1 MEESL
6 IIYKSD
12 IKSENYL
19 STFVQYEIYHP
30 DTLVPLNI
38 SDCSEEQ
45 ISISVPVNLNEE
57 TMKLYDSL
65 SSSGYNLLDKNDSFY
80 NDICATYTT
89 ENGTDMSLSDRQ
101 NAIEETGGTLNL
113 CQAGCKIKSFNSENM
128 KIVCDCE
135 VKSVKSISSF
145 SDIKFTNN
153 LMNNLFIGLKY
164 SNYKVYRCYKL
175 LLDFELLM
183 LNIGF
188 ILMTFIMICL
198 LILFLVY
205 IIKGRAKL
213 DYYIQ
218 AILKNKS
225 VYIQNRKTLKKKPN
239 VKSMNNFKEKIKNNK
254 KGSIT
259 KAKSFKINKA
269 KTKGLD
275 TKKKTKDNIKKKKKN
290 PKKMI

>member
-1 MEESL
+1 VTEDQFQGLQEQIKKEILNNATYHKENKIIQTENLVVQISKLEDQINNNNLSISSIDLGKCEEILKRKNGIPMEESL

-57 TMKLYDSL
+57 TMKLYNSL

-89 ENGTDMSLSDRQ
+89 QNGTDMSMSDRQ
-101 NAIEETGGTLNL
+101 TAIEETGGTLNL
-113 CQAGCKIKSFNSENM
+113 CQDGCQIKSFNSENM
-128 KIVCDCE
+128 KIICDCE

-153 LMNNLFIGLKY
+153 LMNNLFI
-164 SNYKVYRCYKL
+164 
-175 LLDFELLM
+175 E
-183 LNIGF
+183 
-188 ILMTFIMICL
+188 
-198 LILFLVY
+198 
-205 IIKGRAKL
+205 
-213 DYYIQ
+213 
-218 AILKNKS
+218 
-225 VYIQNRKTLKKKPN
+225 
-239 VKSMNNFKEKIKNNK
+239 
-254 KGSIT
+254 
-259 KAKSFKINKA
+259 
-269 KTKGLD
+269 
-275 TKKKTKDNIKKKKKN
+275 
-290 PKKMI
+290 